1 MFMRAFITIIT
12 VFLSFESFSQTLIL
26 GEIRNYTS
34 QPVTFT
40 PLDNSFGDI
49 SNIIVE
55 TDSLGKFLINIGF
68 MAPSF
73 VRMNMGPNK
82 LETLMFPMDTMH
94 IEVDVEHF
102 EKTASVNGQLLH
114 DIDSSSI
121 QFLDNS
127 LYNSIE
133 SLVKFNKGRIFFV
146 DFWATWC
153 GPCLIDHNIM
163 KSVIKDPSKEMVM
176 LYLSFD
182 KPQKTKVW
190 ESYIYNKN
198 LSGSHLLANE
208 MLQKELIDDIGINS
222 LPAYGIIEN
231 GKLSI
236 INIESSKNTSGIYS
250 SSRSRV
256 LQVIKAFE
264 ERVAEQGSKVKME
277 EH

>member
-1 MFMRAFITIIT
+1 MRAFITIIT

-73 VRMNMGPNK
+73 VRMNIGPNK

-94 IEVDVEHF
+94 IEVDVENF

-127 LYNSIE
+127 LYNSID

-163 KSVIKDPSKEMVM
+163 KSVIKDPNKEMVM

-182 KPQKTKVW
+182 KPEKTKVW

-198 LSGSHLLANE
+198 LSGSHILANE

-264 ERVAEQGSKVKME
+264 ERVAE
-277 EH
+277 